1 MDNNILK
8 KKKIILILKEDII
21 NFPPVLSIIQCL
33 IDLGMSVIHIGV
45 FSDKQQQESY
55 EKAGVTFLKTTPYNG
70 NANPLKKLFLQLK
83 FRHEVLGYI
92 KNIVVS
98 NTDIIWL
105 IQSETIILLNNLVE
119 KYNCI
124 LHQFEYS
131 GNQINWKY
139 KLLAP
144 RLNLSNLFRKAYKV
158 VSCEYNRA
166 HITKGLFQLDTVP
179 IILPNKMIFDEK
191 KLENIPNDIKD
202 TINTIKNSIAK
213 KKMILY
219 QGIFLDEERRL
230 EEFCQAIDLL
240 PEDYI
245 FVAMGTGS
253 EMYFNLKKKYE
264 SDRVLFIPFI
274 RPPYHMLITKEA
286 YIGVLTYFPR
296 PYSINSVINPI
307 YCAPNKI
314 FEYAKYGIPMISND
328 IPALHYIFN
337 EYSCGKCINY
347 PMTPQSIA
355 SIIGDISQ
363 NYNQYSSG
371 SHNYYESVNTLK
383 IIKDI
388 ISI

>member
-1 MDNNILK
+1 MFREK
-8 KKKIILILKEDII
+8 RIILILKEDII

-33 IDLGMSVIHIGV
+33 IDLGMSVTHIGV
-45 FSDKQQQESY
+45 FSDKKQQELY
-55 EKAGVTFLKTTPYNG
+55 ERIGVTFLKTTPYNG
-70 NANPLKKLFLQLK
+70 NANPLKKLFLQYK
-83 FRHEVLGYI
+83 FKNEVLNYI
-92 KNIVVS
+92 KNIKLS
-98 NTDIIWL
+98 NNDIIWL
-105 IQSETIILLNNLVE
+105 IQSETIILLHSLVE

-144 RLNLSNLFRKAYKV
+144 QLNLSSLFKKAYKV

-179 IILPNKMIFDEK
+179 AILPNKMIFNEK
-191 KLENIPNDIKD
+191 KLEDIPNDIKD
-202 TINTIKNSIAK
+202 IIDNLKVQISG

-240 PEDYI
+240 PDDYI

-253 EMYFNLKKKYE
+253 KMYYNLKNKYE
-264 SDRVLFIPFI
+264 SERVLFVPFI

-337 EYSCGKCINY
+337 EYSCGKCIDY
-347 PMTPQSIA
+347 PITPDSIVENIHFIENSYENLSCGA
-355 SIIGDISQ
+355 KKYYDSIDI
-363 NYNQYSSG
+363 
-371 SHNYYESVNTLK
+371 HK
-383 IIKDI
+383 IIKNDI
-388 ISI
+388 IG